1 MNSDY
6 LYFDLETNVSKIWS
20 YGLAEQFFFFKNIWI
35 FASLGCAMCRH
46 MMTHLPEP
54 VSEQDIMEMFR
65 FKEDFKIFK
74 DFFAIYI
81 LATRTRTR
89 TVKYHTMSSSSWS
102 PLSRWT
108 SSNSPILLI
117 STLGSDGDQ
126 YFFLFPLFDN
136 QRRVVSQ
143 KNKAVFG
150 CGYANGNQ
158 QKNVL
163 SCCGL

>member
-1 MNSDY
+1 MHSDY
-6 LYFDLETNVSKIWS
+6 LYFDLETNLSKIWS
-20 YGLAEQFFFFKNIWI
+20 YGKRSIFFFKNTGSCINW
-35 FASLGCAMCRH
+35 LCRH

-65 FKEDFKIFK
+65 FKEDFHIQRKFV
-74 DFFAIYI
+74 AIYI
-81 LATRTRTR
+81 SATRTRTR

-117 STLGSDGDQ
+117 STLGIDGDQ